1 MTILEQSKELVDK
14 IYANMTTIESCDVIA
29 EKIKD
34 LPVCFND
41 DDMHIISLDGV
52 MTDSQMSNIRS
63 LILGQ
68 INDNKEKAV
77 EFLESLQNPNKPE
90 KVSVQ
95 DHAQEPAQENVKAA
109 KKKAGNQPTE
119 LSDSDIKEIIRIY
132 DEEKKTVAALAK
144 QFKVSQDRIRN
155 ILKDANVIRG
165 KGAVSNIDYGK
176 AEALRK
182 AGWSIGD
189 IAEELG
195 CAKSTIYNY
204 FSDNGIST
212 SPNEP
217 KVEYLGK
224 GR

>member
-14 IYANMTTIESCDVIA
+14 IYANMTVIESCDSIS

-41 DDMHIISLDGV
+41 DEMHIISLDGV

-77 EFLESLQNPNKPE
+77 EFLESLQNPNKSE

-95 DHAQEPAQENVKAA
+95 EPVQENVKAA

-155 ILKDANVIRG
+155 I
-165 KGAVSNIDYGK
+165 
-176 AEALRK
+176 
-182 AGWSIGD
+182 
-189 IAEELG
+189 
-195 CAKSTIYNY
+195 
-204 FSDNGIST
+204 
-212 SPNEP
+212 
-217 KVEYLGK
+217 
-224 GR
+224 

>member
-1 MTILEQSKELVDK
+1 MNILEQSKELVDK
-14 IYANMTTIESCDVIA
+14 IYANMTVIESCDSIS

-41 DDMHIISLDGV
+41 NEMHIISLDGV
-52 MTDSQMSNIRS
+52 MTDSQMSNIRA

-77 EFLESLQNPNKPE
+77 EFLESLQNHNKSE
-90 KVSVQ
+90 KVSV
-95 DHAQEPAQENVKAA
+95 QEPAQENVKAA

-119 LSDSDIKEIIRIY
+119 LSDSDMKEIIRIY
-132 DEEKKTVAALAK
+132 DEEKKTVATLAK
-144 QFKVSQDRIRN
+144 QFKVSQDRVRN

-182 AGWSIGD
+182 AGWNIGD

-212 SPNEP
+212 SPSEP

>member
-14 IYANMTTIESCDVIA
+14 IYANMTVIESCDIIA
-29 EKIKD
+29 KKIKD

-41 DDMHIISLDGV
+41 NEMHIISLDGV
-52 MTDSQMSNIRS
+52 MTDSQMSNIRA

-77 EFLESLQNPNKPE
+77 EFLESLQKPN
-90 KVSVQ
+90 VSQ
-95 DHAQEPAQENVKAA
+95 QEHAQDTVQEPVQEHVKPA

-119 LSDSDIKEIIRIY
+119 LSNSDIKEIIRIY

-155 ILKDANVIRG
+155 ILKDAQVIRG
-165 KGAVSNIDYGK
+165 KGTVSNIDYGK

-212 SPNEP
+212 SPSEP